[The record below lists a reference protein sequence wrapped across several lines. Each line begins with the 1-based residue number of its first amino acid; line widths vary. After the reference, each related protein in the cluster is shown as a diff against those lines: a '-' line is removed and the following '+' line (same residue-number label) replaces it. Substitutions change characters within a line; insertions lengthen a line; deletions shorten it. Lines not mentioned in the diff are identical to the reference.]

1 MLGTFEY
8 IEENVDVFKTLLMN
22 GGATSFKETLQ
33 EMVFSG
39 LTKAN
44 RNQHTEDS
52 IPQEIKYHFVAS
64 AMTGTIEWWV
74 KSPARYKPAIMVEH
88 ILNLLHKLR

>member
-1 MLGTFEY
+1 
-8 IEENVDVFKTLLMN
+8 MN

-39 LTKAN
+39 LTKAS
-44 RNQHTEDS
+44 RNQHTEES
-52 IPQEIKYHFVAS
+52 ITQEIKCHFVAS

-74 KSPARYKPAIMVEH
+74 KSPTRLISIVLPSLMH
-88 ILNLLHKLR
+88 